1 MGNHAQCWQNW
12 LISGYRLRPLT
23 LMPLTGTVI
32 GSSFQARTMN
42 QSLSRRE
49 FIVAASA
56 TAAAATLLPSG
67 LALGQEFKTK
77 IRKAKI
83 IGPVTENTLMPLKE
97 AGFDG
102 VETTTVCDDA
112 KASHSREVAEK
123 MGMRVHS
130 VLRGWMEFN
139 SDNPKQVEDS
149 LEQTR
154 ASLRAAHAYGA
165 DDILLVPCRVGGMP
179 MPEPWEFKIEF
190 D

>member
-1 MGNHAQCWQNW
+1 
-12 LISGYRLRPLT
+12 
-23 LMPLTGTVI
+23 
-32 GSSFQARTMN
+32 MN

-49 FIVAASA
+49 FLVAASA
-56 TAAAATLLPSG
+56 TAATAALLPSG

-83 IGPVTENTLMPLKE
+83 IGPVTENTLTPLKE

-102 VETTTVCDDA
+102 VETTFICEDERAV
-112 KASHSREVAEK
+112 HSREVAEK

-149 LEQTR
+149 LEATR
-154 ASLRAAHAYGA
+154 ASMRSAHVYGA
-165 DDILLVPCRVGGMP
+165 DDILLVPCRVGGM
-179 MPEPWEFKIEF
+179 
-190 D
+190 